1 MGQRR
6 GGYIY
11 EADRDASE
19 ILANFPGVLLGSY
32 WGLIGVLLGSYW
44 GLIGVLLGSYWGLIG
59 VLLGSYWGLIGVLLG
74 SYMINYDKVSQNR
87 ERMG

>member
-44 GLIGVLLGSYWGLIG
+44 GLIGVL
-59 VLLGSYWGLIGVLLG
+59 
-74 SYMINYDKVSQNR
+74 
-87 ERMG
+87 

>member
-44 GLIGVLLGSYWGLIG
+44 GLT
-59 VLLGSYWGLIGVLLG
+59 GVLLG
-74 SYMINYDKVSQNR
+74 SYMTNYDKVSQNR